1 MDNPVT
7 DEHVRKELDYVTNSG
22 YMTGGKWV
30 YVHLAFAFIKAII
43 YLADKLSEAII
54 INHSKIER

>member
-7 DEHVRKELDYVTNSG
+7 DEHVRQELNYVTSNG
-22 YMTGGKWV
+22 YMSGEYWV
-30 YVHLAFAFIKAII
+30 YIHLAMAFIKAIV

-54 INHSKIER
+54 INHSKIEG